1 MLLLGG
7 IEVMSMSALGFS
19 FGPEEAATET
29 PPYPCKLL
37 YCNGRDCVGA
47 SPALSLLCCVQ
58 VVANETPLYEN
69 IWHVENR
76 GARSVCRP
84 ENQSVKKRE
93 TLTRLF

>member
-1 MLLLGG
+1 
-7 IEVMSMSALGFS
+7 MSALGFS

-58 VVANETPLYEN
+58 VVANANTSL
-69 IWHVENR
+69 
-76 GARSVCRP
+76 
-84 ENQSVKKRE
+84 RE
-93 TLTRLF
+93 HLACGESSERDLFVGLKTKV

>member
-1 MLLLGG
+1 
-7 IEVMSMSALGFS
+7 MSALGFS

-37 YCNGRDCVGA
+37 YCNGRDCVERA
-47 SPALSLLCCVQ
+47 RPSHCSAVSKSSQ
-58 VVANETPLYEN
+58 TQTPLYEN
-69 IWHVENR
+69 IWMWRIER
-76 GARSVCRP
+76 ARSVCRP